1 MRELKKS
8 NPTLIEIIRYW
19 KDQEK
24 KNIGK
29 FNMELYLKIC
39 HAKAYNVRYD
49 SETNKYYRI

>member
-1 MRELKKS
+1 MREPKKS

-39 HAKAYNVRYD
+39 HAKAYNVKYD
-49 SETNKYYRI
+49 SQTNKYYRI